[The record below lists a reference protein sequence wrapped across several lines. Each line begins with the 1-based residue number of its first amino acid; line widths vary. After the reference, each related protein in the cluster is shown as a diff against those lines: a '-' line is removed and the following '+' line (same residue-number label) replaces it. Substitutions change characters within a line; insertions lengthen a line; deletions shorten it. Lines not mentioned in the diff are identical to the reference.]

1 MLAPVARSPYYPWEP
16 GSAAGGE
23 DSATAT
29 LLQEKK
35 KDIINHDMVIAT
47 PDAPS
52 PSPPPQPT
60 VDVAIASISHGSLHA
75 EHLGEYS
82 SCLRGRH
89 DIV

>member
-1 MLAPVARSPYYPWEP
+1 MLAPAARSPCYPWEP
-16 GSAAGGE
+16 GSSAGGE
-23 DSATAT
+23 DCATAA
-29 LLQEKK
+29 LLQDKR
-35 KDIINHDMVIAT
+35 KDIVHDDMVMVT